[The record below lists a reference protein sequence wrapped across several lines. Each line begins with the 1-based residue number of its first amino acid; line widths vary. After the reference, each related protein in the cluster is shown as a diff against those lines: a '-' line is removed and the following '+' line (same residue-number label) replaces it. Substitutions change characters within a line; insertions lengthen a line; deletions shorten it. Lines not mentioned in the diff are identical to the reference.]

1 MFDFPVLDNHVHL
14 QPNGRNAEAV
24 KDFLKAGGT
33 HLIVSH
39 MPYSE
44 TPVRSGEDF
53 LKAYEVTLRMTELA
67 RSAGAVAYC
76 TLGPYPVQLLE
87 MTEMMPLEKAVEVMK
102 EGMDIAAQL
111 VREGKA
117 IALGE
122 IGRPHFPVSEEVM
135 AASNDV
141 LSYGMVL
148 AKECSCPVV
157 IHAESATQASMK
169 NLAQMAD
176 RVGLPRDKVV
186 KHYCGPLITPM
197 ENHGIFPSVLASRD
211 MVQEALSKGERFL
224 LETDFMD
231 DMQRPGAV
239 LAITTVP
246 KRMRQLLEK
255 GCDAERLW
263 KLNKNNPE
271 KVYGI
276 EV

>member
-14 QPNGRNAEAV
+14 QPSGRNAEAV

-67 RSAGAVAYC
+67 RSAGVVAYC

-157 IHAESATQASMK
+157 IHAESATPASMK

>member
-14 QPNGRNAEAV
+14 QPSGRNAEAV

-87 MTEMMPLEKAVEVMK
+87 MTEMMPLEKAAEVMK

-157 IHAESATQASMK
+157 IHAESATPASMK

-186 KHYCGPLITPM
+186 KHYCGPLITPV

>member
-14 QPNGRNAEAV
+14 QPSGRNAEAV

-157 IHAESATQASMK
+157 INAESATPASMK

-186 KHYCGPLITPM
+186 KHYCGPLITPV

>member
-14 QPNGRNAEAV
+14 QPSGRNAEAV

-87 MTEMMPLEKAVEVMK
+87 MTEMMPLEKAAEVMK

-157 IHAESATQASMK
+157 IHAESATPASMK

>member
-1 MFDFPVLDNHVHL
+1 
-14 QPNGRNAEAV
+14 
-24 KDFLKAGGT
+24 
-33 HLIVSH
+33 

-44 TPVRSGEDF
+44 TPVRKAEDF
-53 LKAYEVTLRMTELA
+53 QLAYDITLKMTELA
-67 RSAGAVAYC
+67 RSAGAVAFC
-76 TLGPYPVQLLE
+76 TVGPYPVQLLDL
-87 MTEMMPLEKAVEVMK
+87 TEMMPLEKAAEVMK
-102 EGMDIAAQL
+102 GGMDIAARL
-111 VREGKA
+111 VRDGRA

-135 AASNDV
+135 AASNDI
-141 LSYGMVL
+141 LSYGMQL
-148 AKECSCPVV
+148 AKECSCPAV
-157 IHAESATQASMK
+157 IHAESATPASMK

>member
-14 QPNGRNAEAV
+14 QPSGRNAEAV

-157 IHAESATQASMK
+157 IHAESATPASMK

-186 KHYCGPLITPM
+186 KHYCGPLITPV